1 MRLWLLRVLGGFGGH
16 EQRVAYPVIFFDL
29 GGPSVPI
36 TLRPVEPSDIP
47 LMAAIRAREWGTE
60 AFWTG
65 RIGLYLS
72 GKHSPQ
78 QALSA
83 RAAFVALDGTESVG
97 FVVGHRTRRL
107 GCDGELQWINVV
119 EERRG
124 QGIADRLMVKMGA
137 WFVEQDAHRVCVN
150 VDPKNTAARR
160 LYSRC
165 HAQPLNDYWMI
176 WEDSRAMCAPVE
188 A

>member
-1 MRLWLLRVLGGFGGH
+1 M
-16 EQRVAYPVIFFDL
+16 
-29 GGPSVPI
+29 PI

-60 AFWTG
+60 TFWTG

-78 QALSA
+78 QALPA
-83 RAAFVALDGTESVG
+83 RAAFVALEETELVG
-97 FVVGHRTRRL
+97 FVAGHRTRRL

-150 VDPKNTAARR
+150 VEPGNTAVRR

-165 HAQPLNDYWMI
+165 RAQPLNDHWMI
-176 WEDSRAMCAPVE
+176 WEDSRAMCTPVE